1 MPDDQFKNR
10 LILVVDDEERMVRFI
25 RLNLEHDGFKVIE
38 AFNGTK
44 AINQVRSNLP
54 DLVLLDI
61 MMPDMDGFE
70 VLRIIRE
77 TSNVP
82 VIMLTAKGE
91 EDDRVRGLELGADDY
106 VTKPFSPR
114 ELVSR
119 VRAVLRRTETT
130 GVSTHG
136 LIEVDERLKLDF
148 ERREIWVDG
157 ELVKLRPTEYRLLY
171 HLVQNAGWVVTHDQI
186 LAKVWGYEYRDEPH
200 YVRLY
205 INYLRKKLEEDPANP
220 KYILTERGVG
230 YRFVDFRRKDFH
242 RKPVISLT
250 HELTKKFFNLAGDR
264 FNRHQGQCPCI
275 YAANWQGGNGYC
287 KG

>member
-1 MPDDQFKNR
+1 MENR
-10 LILVVDDEERMVRFI
+10 IKDRRILVVDDEERMVRFI
-25 RLNLEHDGFKVIE
+25 RLNLEHDGFQVVE
-38 AFNGTK
+38 AYNGTK
-44 AINQVRSNLP
+44 AIDKVRSNLP
-54 DLVLLDI
+54 DLILLDV

-77 TSNVP
+77 VSNVP

-106 VTKPFSPR
+106 ITKPFSPR

-119 VRAVLRRTETT
+119 VRAVLRRTD
-130 GVSTHG
+130 SASSIHG
-136 LIEVDERLKLDF
+136 LIDVDDRLKLDF
-148 ERREIWVDG
+148 DRREVWVDG

-171 HLVQNAGWVVTHDQI
+171 HLVQNAGWVVSHDQL

-205 INYLRKKLEEDPANP
+205 INYLRKKLEEDPSNP

-230 YRFVDFRRKDFH
+230 YRFVDFRREK
-242 RKPVISLT
+242 IS
-250 HELTKKFFNLAGDR
+250 
-264 FNRHQGQCPCI
+264 
-275 YAANWQGGNGYC
+275 
-287 KG
+287 